1 MMHPD
6 DMATV
11 LVGIAGGT
19 GAGKSWLAEALV
31 RTLVPLDVALL
42 RQDDYL
48 LPLPEAVRHA
58 PLRHN
63 FDHPDAYDRELL
75 AAHLES
81 LQAGRAVAAPVFEG
95 RSHSRART
103 TRHVEPAPVVVVE
116 GLHVLGVAAIR
127 DRLDLKVF
135 VDTPADLRLVRRL
148 EKDCT
153 TRGRSWSQVTDQY
166 LGIVRPMHEQHV
178 EPSRGQ
184 ADLVVSGA
192 GAGDTALASL
202 CNRVRALLQLAF

>member
-1 MMHPD
+1 MV
-6 DMATV
+6 AV

-19 GAGKSWLAEALV
+19 RAGKSWLAEALV
-31 RTLVPLDVALL
+31 QALGPLEVALL

-58 PLRHN
+58 PLHHN
-63 FDHPDAYDRELL
+63 FDHPDAFDCALL
-75 AAHLES
+75 AAHLAS
-81 LQAGRAVAAPVFEG
+81 LQAGRAVAAPLFE
-95 RSHSRART
+95 RHSHSRART

-116 GLHVLGVAAIR
+116 GLHVLAVAAIR

-153 TRGRSWSQVTDQY
+153 ARGRSWSQVTDQY
-166 LGIVRPMHEQHV
+166 LGTVRPMHEQHV

-192 GAGDTALASL
+192 GGGDTALANL
-202 CNRVRALLQLAF
+202 CNRVRALLHLAF

>member
-1 MMHPD
+1 MMRSD
-6 DMATV
+6 DMVAV

-31 RTLVPLDVALL
+31 RALSPVEAALL

-63 FDHPDAYDRELL
+63 FDHPDAYDWELL
-75 AAHLES
+75 ATHLES
-81 LQAGRAVAAPVFEG
+81 LQTGRAVAAPIFEG

-103 TRHVEPAPVVVVE
+103 TRRVGPAPVVVVE
-116 GLHVLGVAAIR
+116 GLHVLGVVAVR
-127 DRLDLKVF
+127 DRLDLKAF
-135 VDTPADLRLVRRL
+135 VDTPADIRLVRRL

-192 GAGDTALASL
+192 GAGDAALANL
-202 CNRVRALLQLAF
+202 CNRVRALLHLAF